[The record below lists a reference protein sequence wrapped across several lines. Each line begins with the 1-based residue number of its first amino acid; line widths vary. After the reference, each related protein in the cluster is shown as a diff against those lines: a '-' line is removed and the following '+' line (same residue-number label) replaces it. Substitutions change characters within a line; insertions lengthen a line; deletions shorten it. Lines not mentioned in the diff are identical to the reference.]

1 MYNEDVVHLYNGI
14 LLSHRKGEILP
25 FATIWMDLEG
35 IMLSKICQM
44 EKYENCMISLVR
56 GIGNK
61 KETNEQTKHNKLMG
75 TEERR
80 VVTRGQGGVGG

>member
-1 MYNEDVVHLYNGI
+1 
-14 LLSHRKGEILP
+14 
-25 FATIWMDLEG
+25 
-35 IMLSKICQM
+35 MLSKICQM

-75 TEERR
+75 TEDRW